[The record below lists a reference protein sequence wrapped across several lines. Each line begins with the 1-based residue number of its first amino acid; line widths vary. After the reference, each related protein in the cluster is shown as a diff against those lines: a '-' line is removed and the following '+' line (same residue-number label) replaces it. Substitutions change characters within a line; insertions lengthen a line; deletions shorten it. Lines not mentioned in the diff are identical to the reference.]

1 MKRLILILLPV
12 ALVTGCGAYVP
23 VPQEDSAVDVGYE
36 KQSKQGLTTAVSK
49 LKKKE
54 NEVVTYNN
62 IYDYLQGRVAGVQV
76 TPDKRILIR
85 GINSINSSTDPLILV
100 DGTEM
105 SDISSLNPNDI
116 ESVSVLKDA
125 SSAIYGVR
133 GGNGV
138 ILITTKH

>member
-1 MKRLILILLPV
+1 MKRLIHLLLPV
-12 ALVTGCGAYVP
+12 ALATGCGAYVP

-36 KQSKQGLTTAVSK
+36 KASKRGLTHAVSK
-49 LKKKE
+49 LKMNE
-54 NEVVTYNN
+54 HEVVTYNN
-62 IYDYLQGRVAGVQV
+62 IFDYLQGRVAGVQV

-105 SDISSLNPNDI
+105 SDISALNPNDI

-125 SSAIYGVR
+125 SSSIYGVR

>member
-1 MKRLILILLPV
+1 MKRLILLLLPV
-12 ALVTGCGAYVP
+12 ALATGCGAYVP

-100 DGTEM
+100 DGSEM

>member
-1 MKRLILILLPV
+1 MKRLILLLLPV
-12 ALVTGCGAYVP
+12 ALAMSCGAYIP

-125 SSAIYGVR
+125 SSSIYGVR

>member
-1 MKRLILILLPV
+1 MKRLILLLLPV
-12 ALVTGCGAYVP
+12 ALAMSCGAYIP

-100 DGTEM
+100 DGSEM

>member
-1 MKRLILILLPV
+1 MKRLIHILLPV
-12 ALVTGCGAYVP
+12 ALATGCGAYIP

-36 KQSKQGLTTAVSK
+36 KASKQGLTTAVSK
-49 LKKKE
+49 LKMKE
-54 NEVVTYNN
+54 HEVVTYNN

-85 GINSINSSTDPLILV
+85 GITSINSSTDPLILV

-105 SDISSLNPNDI
+105 SDISALNPNDI
-116 ESVSVLKDA
+116 ESVSVLKD
-125 SSAIYGVR
+125 SSSSIYGVR